1 MKQEF
6 ETFYESFKT
15 EVNNQSKTICGSYGF
30 NILEAQCGHV
40 VENSHTNILMSL
52 LEYKNQYGFVFL
64 EDFIRW
70 MKFTGIS
77 IDSSDDVRFETEHY
91 GILDGKKG
99 RIDGLIYVKKEFAII
114 LENKVNGAGN
124 QDEQLARY
132 IESVAKD
139 LEIDVDKGQ
148 VYVVFLTKD
157 GVEIPDEASV
167 EFMKKAGIID
177 GEAKQNDGKNEVALS
192 GPRYYASS
200 YRNDILP
207 WLENNIQPMVM
218 QKEQILNAGL
228 VQYIDYLKGMLNV
241 REEKTALQS
250 IYKIVFDDLVCG
262 KAFENDIGK
271 ENKWLHEFYIELS
284 TKRREIKGTGDDE
297 ELSVIEVLLNTIYEK
312 AEEPMAEFMQEV
324 KSSFTSGD
332 QPLIKEKD
340 YIVRH
345 HFTYYYIVVRDKSW
359 PKNIEIGWYPFCLG
373 TKCGKLYYK
382 FSSDLGIEGFC
393 YNEKAK
399 IWQTKEKPYTSL
411 CGHDG
416 LGVFKSI
423 IEAINKNKASWAF

>member
-6 ETFYESFKT
+6 EIIYDSFKK
-15 EVNNQSKTICGSYGF
+15 EVIEQRKTICGSYGF
-30 NILEAQCGHV
+30 NILEAQCGHI

-70 MKFTGIS
+70 MRFTGIS
-77 IDSSDDVRFETEHY
+77 IGSSDDVKIETEHY

-99 RIDGLIYVKKEFAII
+99 RIDGLIYVKKIFTII

-124 QDEQLARY
+124 QEKQLVRY
-132 IESVAKD
+132 IENVVLDKD
-139 LEIDVDKGQ
+139 MGIGKDH

-157 GVEIPDEASV
+157 GVETPDDDSIKYMEG
-167 EFMKKAGIID
+167 AGIID
-177 GEAKQNDGKNEVALS
+177 GEAKQNDGGKEMVLS

-200 YRNDILP
+200 YRDDILP
-207 WLENNIQPMVM
+207 WLENNVQPMVM
-218 QKEQILNAGL
+218 QKEQILSAGL

-250 IYKIVFDDLVCG
+250 VYKTEFDCLVKG
-262 KAFENDIGK
+262 KAFGNDSVK

-284 TKRREIKGTGDDE
+284 IKRREIKEKRDDE
-297 ELSVIEVLLNTIYEK
+297 ELSVIEILLNTIYEK

-324 KSSFTSGD
+324 KRFFISGNL
-332 QPLIKEKD
+332 PLIKEKD

-345 HFTYYYIVVRDKSW
+345 HFTYYYIVVRDKNW
-359 PKNIEIGWYPFCLG
+359 PKNIEIGWYPFNLG
-373 TKCGKLYYK
+373 EKRGKLYYK
-382 FSSDLGIEGFC
+382 FSSNLGIDGFEF
-393 YNEKAK
+393 NEKAK
-399 IWQTKEKPYTSL
+399 IWQTKDDNTTRLSNPNDLTILKR
-411 CGHDG
+411 
-416 LGVFKSI
+416 I
-423 IEAINKNKASWAF
+423 IEAINERIELWAF